1 MRKVAGMKLTNR
13 LVAFVTLI
21 VVCAMFVLFIGGAI
35 SFRKLGTDF
44 LSHYLGKV
52 VTEIDTAIA
61 NPVSNDNISLWLP
74 QLLKAS
80 DIVEL
85 EISSKTGLLYRYEQ
99 IYTTAKPLELI
110 ENRFDL
116 PNNPGFY
123 ITIKSVPPYADFAYS
138 IGAMSSLSLA
148 VLVIVLALYWGI
160 KWLRTQLI
168 GAELLE
174 HRGRLILAGRAEDVH
189 TGDEREWPG
198 TASLALDQMIAELR
212 DARQERSRFDTFI
225 RSNTFLDKITG
236 AANRV
241 MFDNR
246 LQTLLQDK
254 GAQGAVLILQMGDWD
269 TLNHELG
276 KEGANE
282 WVKEVG
288 NVLSNAILRFPD
300 AVLARYYDTEFAIL
314 LSHQSAKDARLFA
327 NQLMKALARLTPP
340 QALDGGN
347 WAHMGMTFF
356 TTGERRGR
364 LMEEADMAKRSA
376 VLQGSNGWYAFK
388 KETVSDEAG
397 RGSVRWRTLLTRVF
411 EQGGPDLY
419 RQVMKDVDGHD
430 LHIELLARIKD
441 ENGLIIKA
449 SRFLNGVELV
459 GMNSKLDQSVVSKA
473 LRLLSTGDGREVL
486 SINVCAQSLGQ
497 RAFQIWLRDALLQT
511 PRSVLNRLQIE
522 VSEAP
527 LVKHFD
533 AARPTLRMIRAFGC
547 AVVVDQAGRSV
558 VSTHY
563 VKDIQPKYIKL
574 HRSLIRDIHQRPEN
588 QLYVRSMLGAC
599 EPTPTQVLA
608 VGVESQHEWNTLVQL
623 GVMGGQGRLF
633 GAELSSSPASR
644 KRQRWRKP

>member
-44 LSHYLGKV
+44 LSHYLSKV
-52 VTEIDTAIA
+52 VVEIDHAIA
-61 NPVSNDNISLWLP
+61 NPVSNENIGLWLP

-85 EISSKTGLLYRYEQ
+85 EINSKTGLLYHYEQ
-99 IYTTAKPLELI
+99 IQTVGKSLDLI
-110 ENRFDL
+110 VNRYDL
-116 PNNPGFY
+116 PSNPGFY
-123 ITIKSVPPYADFAYS
+123 IVIKSVPPYADFAYS

-148 VLVIVLALYWGI
+148 VLVIVLALSWGI
-160 KWLRTQLI
+160 RWLRTQLL

-174 HRGRLILAGRAEDVH
+174 HRGRLILAGRAEEVH
-189 TGDEREWPG
+189 TGDEREWPA
-198 TASLALDQMIAELR
+198 TASIALDQMIAELR
-212 DARQERSRFDTFI
+212 EARQERSRFDTFI
-225 RSNTFLDKITG
+225 RSNTFLDKLTG

-254 GAQGAVLILQMGDWD
+254 GAQGAVLMIRIGDWD
-269 TLNHELG
+269 TLVHESG
-276 KEGANE
+276 KEGADE

-300 AVLARYYDTEFAIL
+300 AVLARYYDTEFAVL
-314 LSHQSAKDARLFA
+314 LTHQSAKDARLFA
-327 NQLMKALARLTPP
+327 TQLMKALERLTPP
-340 QALDGGN
+340 ECLEEEN
-347 WAHMGMTFF
+347 WAHLGMTFF

-388 KETVSDEAG
+388 KDVVADEA

-411 EQGGPDLY
+411 EAGGPDLY
-419 RQVMKDVDGHD
+419 RQAVKDAKGEE
-430 LHIELLARIKD
+430 LHTELLARIKD

-449 SRFLNGVELV
+449 SRFMNGIDLV
-459 GMNSKLDQSVVSKA
+459 GMNSTLDRRVVGKA
-473 LRLLSTGDGREVL
+473 LHLLRTGDGREVL
-486 SINVCAQSLGQ
+486 SINVCAESLGQ
-497 RAFQIWLRDALLQT
+497 RAYQIWLRDTLLQT

-533 AARPTLRMIRAFGC
+533 AVRPTLRMVRALGC

-599 EPTPTQVLA
+599 DPTPTQVLA
-608 VGVESQHEWNTLVQL
+608 VGVESQQEWKVLLQL
-623 GVMGGQGRLF
+623 GVMGGQGRFL
-633 GAELSSSPASR
+633 GPELSSSPATR
-644 KRQRWRKP
+644 KRQRWRKQ

>member
-21 VVCAMFVLFIGGAI
+21 VVCAMFVLFIGGAV

-52 VTEIDTAIA
+52 VVEIDQAIA
-61 NPVSNDNISLWLP
+61 DPNTNENIGLWLP

-80 DIVEL
+80 DVVEL
-85 EISSKTGLLYRYEQ
+85 EISSKTGMLYRYEQ
-99 IYTTAKPLELI
+99 IQTAVKPLELI
-110 ENRFDL
+110 ENRYDL
-116 PNNPGFY
+116 PSNPGFF

-148 VLVIVLALYWGI
+148 VLVIVLALTWGI
-160 KWLRTQLI
+160 KWLRIQLL

-174 HRGRLILAGRAEDVH
+174 HRGRLILAGRAEDVQ
-189 TGDEREWPG
+189 TGDDREWPS
-198 TASLALDQMIAELR
+198 TASIALDQMIVELR

-225 RSNTFLDKITG
+225 RSNTFLDKLTG

-254 GAQGAVLILQMGDWD
+254 GAQGAVLMLRIGDWE
-269 TLNHELG
+269 TLTQNSG
-276 KEGANE
+276 KSGADE

-288 NVLSNAILRFPD
+288 NVLSNAIQRFPD
-300 AVLARYYDTEFAIL
+300 AILARYYDTEFAIL
-314 LSHQSAKDARLFA
+314 LTHQSAKDARLFA
-327 NQLMKALARLTPP
+327 NQLMKALARLSPP
-340 QALDGGN
+340 DPLEEEN

-356 TTGERRGR
+356 STGERRGR

-376 VLQGSNGWYAFK
+376 VLQRSNGWHAFK
-388 KETVSDEAG
+388 KDVVADEA
-397 RGSVRWRTLLTRVF
+397 RGSVRWRTLLGRVF
-411 EQGGPDLY
+411 ENGGPELY
-419 RQVMKDVDGHD
+419 RQVVQNTQGEL
-430 LHIELLARIKD
+430 LHTELLARIKD
-441 ENGLIIKA
+441 ENGLVIKA
-449 SRFLNGVELV
+449 SRFLNGIELV
-459 GMNSKLDQSVVSKA
+459 GMNTVLDRSVVSKTLHQ
-473 LRLLSTGDGREVL
+473 LRNGDGREVL
-486 SINVCAQSLGQ
+486 SLNICADSLRQ
-497 RAFQIWLRDALLQT
+497 RTFQIWLRDILLQT
-511 PRSVLNRLQIE
+511 PRSVLNRMQFE
-522 VSEAP
+522 VSEGP

-533 AARPTLRMIRAFGC
+533 AARPALRMVRALGC
-547 AVVVDQAGRSV
+547 PLVVDQAGRSV

-599 EPTPTQVLA
+599 EPTLTEVLA
-608 VGVESQHEWNTLVQL
+608 VGVESEQEWNTLLQL
-623 GVMGGQGRLF
+623 GVQGGQGRFF
-633 GAELSSSPASR
+633 GAELSANPVTL
-644 KRQRWRKP
+644 KRQRWRKK

>member
-44 LSHYLGKV
+44 LSHYLSKV
-52 VTEIDTAIA
+52 VVEIDHAIA
-61 NPVSNDNISLWLP
+61 NPVSNENIGLWLP

-85 EISSKTGLLYRYEQ
+85 EINSKTGLLYHYEQ
-99 IYTTAKPLELI
+99 IQTVGKSLDLI
-110 ENRFDL
+110 VNRYDL
-116 PNNPGFY
+116 PSNPGFF
-123 ITIKSVPPYADFAYS
+123 IVIKSVPPYADFAYS

-148 VLVIVLALYWGI
+148 VLVIVLALSWGI
-160 KWLRTQLI
+160 RWLRTQLL

-174 HRGRLILAGRAEDVH
+174 HRGRLILAGRAEEVH
-189 TGDEREWPG
+189 TGDEREWPA
-198 TASLALDQMIAELR
+198 TASIALDQMIAELR
-212 DARQERSRFDTFI
+212 EARQERSRFDTFI
-225 RSNTFLDKITG
+225 RSNTFLDKLTG

-254 GAQGAVLILQMGDWD
+254 GAQGAVLMIRIGDWD
-269 TLNHELG
+269 TLVHESG
-276 KEGANE
+276 KEGADE

-300 AVLARYYDTEFAIL
+300 AVLARYYDTEFAVL
-314 LSHQSAKDARLFA
+314 LTHQSAKDARLFA
-327 NQLMKALARLTPP
+327 TQLMKALERLTPP
-340 QALDGGN
+340 ECLEEEN
-347 WAHMGMTFF
+347 WVHLGMTFF

-388 KETVSDEAG
+388 KDVVADEA

-411 EQGGPDLY
+411 EVGGPDLY
-419 RQVMKDVDGHD
+419 RQAVKDAKGEE
-430 LHIELLARIKD
+430 LHTELLARIKD

-449 SRFLNGVELV
+449 SRFMNGIDLV
-459 GMNSKLDQSVVSKA
+459 GMNSTLDRRVVGKA
-473 LRLLSTGDGREVL
+473 LHLLRTGDGREVL
-486 SINVCAQSLGQ
+486 SINVCAESLGQ
-497 RAFQIWLRDALLQT
+497 RAYQTWLRDTLLQT

-533 AARPTLRMIRAFGC
+533 AVRPTLRMVRALGC

-599 EPTPTQVLA
+599 DPTPTQVLA
-608 VGVESQHEWNTLVQL
+608 VGVESQQEWKVLLQL
-623 GVMGGQGRLF
+623 GVMGGQGRFL
-633 GAELSSSPASR
+633 GAELSSSPATR
-644 KRQRWRKP
+644 KRQRWRKQ

>member
-44 LSHYLGKV
+44 LSHYLSKV
-52 VTEIDTAIA
+52 VVEIDHAIA
-61 NPVSNDNISLWLP
+61 NPTSNENIGLWLP

-85 EISSKTGLLYRYEQ
+85 EITSKTGLLYRYEQ
-99 IYTTAKPLELI
+99 IHTTAQPMEII
-110 ENRFDL
+110 ENRYDL
-116 PNNPGFY
+116 PSNPGFY
-123 ITIKSVPPYADFAYS
+123 INIKSVPPYADFAYS

-148 VLVIVLALYWGI
+148 VLVIVLALSWGI
-160 KWLRTQLI
+160 RWLRIQLL

-174 HRGRLILAGRAEDVH
+174 HRGRLILAGRAEEVH
-189 TGDEREWPG
+189 TGDEREWPA
-198 TASLALDQMIAELR
+198 TASIALDQMIAELR
-212 DARQERSRFDTFI
+212 EARQERSRFDTFI
-225 RSNTFLDKITG
+225 RSNTFLDKLTG

-254 GAQGAVLILQMGDWD
+254 GAQGAVLIIRIGDWD
-269 TLNHELG
+269 TLMHESG
-276 KEGANE
+276 KEGADE

-288 NVLSNAILRFPD
+288 SVLSNAILRFPD
-300 AVLARYYDTEFAIL
+300 AVLARYYDTEFAVL
-314 LSHQSAKDARLFA
+314 LAHQSAKDARLFA
-327 NQLMKALARLTPP
+327 TQLMKALERLTPP
-340 QALDGGN
+340 ECLEEEN
-347 WAHMGMTFF
+347 WAHLGMTFF
-356 TTGERRGR
+356 TAGERRGR

-376 VLQGSNGWYAFK
+376 VLQNSNGWYAFK
-388 KETVSDEAG
+388 KDVVADDA

-411 EQGGPDLY
+411 EAGGPDLY
-419 RQVMKDVDGHD
+419 RQVVKDTKGED
-430 LHIELLARIKD
+430 LHTELLARIKD

-449 SRFLNGVELV
+449 SRFMTGIDLV
-459 GMNSKLDQSVVSKA
+459 GMNSTLDRRVVGKA
-473 LRLLSTGDGREVL
+473 LHLLRKGDGREVL
-486 SINVCAQSLGQ
+486 SINVCAGSLGQ
-497 RAFQIWLRDALLQT
+497 RAYQIWLRDTLLQT

-533 AARPTLRMIRAFGC
+533 AVRPTLRMVRALGC

-599 EPTPTQVLA
+599 DPTPTQVLA
-608 VGVESQHEWNTLVQL
+608 VGIESQQEWKVLLQL
-623 GVMGGQGRLF
+623 GVMGGQGRFL
-633 GAELSSSPASR
+633 GAELSSSPATR
-644 KRQRWRKP
+644 KRQRWRKQ

>member
-44 LSHYLGKV
+44 LSHYLSKV
-52 VTEIDTAIA
+52 VVEIDHAIA
-61 NPVSNDNISLWLP
+61 NPVSNENIGLWLP

-85 EISSKTGLLYRYEQ
+85 EINSKTGLLYHYEQ
-99 IYTTAKPLELI
+99 IQTVGKSLDLI
-110 ENRFDL
+110 VNRYDL
-116 PNNPGFY
+116 PSNPGFY
-123 ITIKSVPPYADFAYS
+123 IVIKSVPPYADFAYS

-148 VLVIVLALYWGI
+148 VLVIVLALSWGI
-160 KWLRTQLI
+160 RWLRTQLL

-174 HRGRLILAGRAEDVH
+174 HRGRLILAGRAEEVH
-189 TGDEREWPG
+189 TGDEREWPA
-198 TASLALDQMIAELR
+198 TASIALDQMIAELR
-212 DARQERSRFDTFI
+212 EARQERSRFDTFI
-225 RSNTFLDKITG
+225 RSNTFLDKLTG

-254 GAQGAVLILQMGDWD
+254 GAQGAVLMIRIGDWD
-269 TLNHELG
+269 TLVHESG
-276 KEGANE
+276 KEGADE

-300 AVLARYYDTEFAIL
+300 AVLARYYDTEFAVL
-314 LSHQSAKDARLFA
+314 LTHQSAKDARLFA
-327 NQLMKALARLTPP
+327 TQLMKALERLSPP
-340 QALDGGN
+340 ECLEEEN
-347 WAHMGMTFF
+347 WAHLGMTFF

-388 KETVSDEAG
+388 KDVVADEA

-411 EQGGPDLY
+411 EAGGPDLY
-419 RQVMKDVDGHD
+419 RQAVKDAKGEE
-430 LHIELLARIKD
+430 LHTELLARIKD

-449 SRFLNGVELV
+449 SRFMNGIDLV
-459 GMNSKLDQSVVSKA
+459 GMNSTLDRRVVGKA
-473 LRLLSTGDGREVL
+473 LHLLRTGDGREVL
-486 SINVCAQSLGQ
+486 SINVCAESLGQ
-497 RAFQIWLRDALLQT
+497 RAYQIWLRDTLLQT

-533 AARPTLRMIRAFGC
+533 AVRPTLRMVRALGC

-588 QLYVRSMLGAC
+588 QLYLRSMLGAC
-599 EPTPTQVLA
+599 DPTPTQVLA
-608 VGVESQHEWNTLVQL
+608 VGVESQQEWKVLLQL
-623 GVMGGQGRLF
+623 GVMGGQGRFL
-633 GAELSSSPASR
+633 GPELSSSPATR
-644 KRQRWRKP
+644 KRQRWRKQ